1 MEPQLQKQV
10 QMFSVPH
17 FYPMFVIEY
26 SATAQMLKW
35 YWSVQPPWEAQPKAI
50 HIEVVFQETL

>member
-17 FYPMFVIEY
+17 FYPMFVIEH
-26 SATAQMLKW
+26 SATAQMLKLHW
-35 YWSVQPPWEAQPKAI
+35 FVQPPWEAQPKAI
-50 HIEVVFQETL
+50 HIEVVSQETL